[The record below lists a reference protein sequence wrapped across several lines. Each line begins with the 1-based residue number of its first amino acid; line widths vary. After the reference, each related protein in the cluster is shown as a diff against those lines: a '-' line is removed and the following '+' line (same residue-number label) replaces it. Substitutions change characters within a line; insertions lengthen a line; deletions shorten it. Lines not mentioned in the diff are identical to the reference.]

1 MRTTTLRTLTL
12 AAALVG
18 LAACGSAGDD
28 ERASADDTTTTVAVS
43 ATDDATDADS
53 GDSDQSDG
61 SSTPQSGSA
70 AAQPGSDQSGS
81 DQSGPDQSGAGRADA
96 GNADAGTADA
106 GNEPGAPADPGD
118 PGDPGGSA
126 VASDATEE
134 PAPEPAPDYSGNPYW
149 SPGLEHKA
157 TYRVPVHRG
166 GGDPIEQCLAKG
178 GNPYYNPDAPGG
190 TNTSCSTGRNGRW
203 DHPVPDY
210 DPTIGALDT
219 EIECAWKD
227 AQHVRSKSLSQ
238 GKPSVQGGYQWIVY
252 NPSEQVCGSR

>member
-61 SSTPQSGSA
+61 SSTPQSGSDA
-70 AAQPGSDQSGS
+70 AQSGS
-81 DQSGPDQSGAGRADA
+81 DQPGPDQSGAGNADA
-96 GNADAGTADA
+96 GNADA

-118 PGDPGGSA
+118 PGGSA
-126 VASDATEE
+126 VASDDTEE

>member
-28 ERASADDTTTTVAVS
+28 DQVSADGATTTVAV
-43 ATDDATDADS
+43 TDVDATGATATPGSDGANADG
-53 GDSDQSDG
+53 GDSDQSDR
-61 SSTPQSGSA
+61 SSTQSGTDTGQPDSNQSGSGSSDA
-70 AAQPGSDQSGS
+70 EQPEAGSSDDSG
-81 DQSGPDQSGAGRADA
+81 DA
-96 GNADAGTADA
+96 LD
-106 GNEPGAPADPGD
+106 PADSAD
-118 PGDPGGSA
+118 PAGSA
-126 VASDATEE
+126 DDVVD
-134 PAPEPAPDYSGNPYW
+134 PEPEPEADYSGNPYW

-166 GGDPIEQCLAKG
+166 SGDPIEQCLAKG

-227 AQHVRSKSLSQ
+227 AEHVRSKSLSQ
-238 GKPSVQGGYQWIVY
+238 GKPSVQTGYKWIVY